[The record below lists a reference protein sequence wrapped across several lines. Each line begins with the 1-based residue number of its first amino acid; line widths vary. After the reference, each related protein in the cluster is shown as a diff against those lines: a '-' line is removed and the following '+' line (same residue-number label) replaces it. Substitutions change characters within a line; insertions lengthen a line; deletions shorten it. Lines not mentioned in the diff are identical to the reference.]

1 MKTPSI
7 PADLA
12 TLAWAEPGQELE
24 VRRTLPG
31 AGALG
36 ELLTPGS
43 RVRCSE
49 VDGDFVVLEAVGDL
63 KLRIP
68 MERARLVQVE
78 RTLVGGPAR

>member
-1 MKTPSI
+1 MKIPCI

-12 TLAWAEPGQELE
+12 TLAWAEPGQEVE
-24 VRRTLPG
+24 VRCTLPG
-31 AGALG
+31 AGSLA

-49 VDGDFVVLEAVGDL
+49 VDDEYVVVEAPGDL

-68 MERARLVQVE
+68 VQRARLIQVE
-78 RTLVGGPAR
+78 RTNVGAPAD